1 MMGLGLDTE
10 SLAEIM
16 KNCNERLNQ
25 IRFEA
30 MEKLKRSA
38 FFIDFSSSLKVHV
51 TEINV
56 DQTVS
61 KEIEKSKEETI
72 QRQKKKKSRK
82 KGLNYFLDDEKEPV
96 QKKKKGVVFD
106 LDANQVKEFD
116 KTEAIS
122 EEVRPLTKKD
132 KSMAQ

>member
-1 MMGLGLDTE
+1 MLKIKRYKEALADTKQALLIDPAHLKSLHRHVTALYFTKDFKSAKRKILDMMGLGLDTE

-56 DQTVS
+56 D
-61 KEIEKSKEETI
+61 
-72 QRQKKKKSRK
+72 
-82 KGLNYFLDDEKEPV
+82 
-96 QKKKKGVVFD
+96 
-106 LDANQVKEFD
+106 
-116 KTEAIS
+116 
-122 EEVRPLTKKD
+122 
-132 KSMAQ
+132 